1 MKVQLAPEA
10 VDDLTA
16 AIEYL
21 NEKSPRAAVAMA
33 NAVFE
38 AIEKLAGKEF
48 EGPERELRSTGER
61 VRSWPVRPYRIYYRR
76 EAEVFVVLRI
86 HHAARRPITR

>member
-1 MKVQLAPEA
+1 MRIQLAPEA

-21 NEKSPRAAVAMA
+21 HERNPRAAVAMSA
-33 NAVFE
+33 AVFD
-38 AIEKLAGKEF
+38 AIEKLAGNAF
-48 EGPERELRSTGER
+48 EGPESQLRTTGEH

-76 EAEVFVVLRI
+76 EPEMFVVLRI
-86 HHAARRPITR
+86 HHGAQRPITR